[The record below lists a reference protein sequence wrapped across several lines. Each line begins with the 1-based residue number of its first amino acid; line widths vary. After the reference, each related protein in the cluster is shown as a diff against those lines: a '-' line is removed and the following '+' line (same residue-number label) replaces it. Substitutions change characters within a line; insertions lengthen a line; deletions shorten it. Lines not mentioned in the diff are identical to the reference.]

1 MKIAKLVTVFALFA
15 ILFAIDATTSQSAK
29 APLGFIVHSA
39 PKAIANIQ
47 FQDGNGQK
55 IQLADYR
62 GKTIL
67 LNIWATWCGP
77 CRKEMPTLDRLQET
91 LGGKRFEVVALSV
104 DRAGTRVVRKFYD
117 EIGIKHL
124 RIVIDPTMRIMR
136 ELRVIGLPMTYLISP
151 SGKEIGRLI
160 GPAEWDAAEM
170 VVFLKSQI
178 DQSKQ

>member
-1 MKIAKLVTVFALFA
+1 MKLAKLLTTVALFA
-15 ILFAIDATTSQSAK
+15 TISAMDATASKSADP
-29 APLGFIVHSA
+29 PLGFIVHSA

-47 FQDGNGQK
+47 FQDSSGQK

-77 CRKEMPTLDRLQET
+77 CRKEMPTLDRLQQT
-91 LGGKRFEVVALSV
+91 LGGETFEVVALSV
-104 DRAGTRVVRKFYD
+104 DRAGTSVVRKFYE

-124 RIVIDPTMRIMR
+124 RIVIDPTMRVMP
-136 ELRVIGLPMTYLISP
+136 ELRVIGLPMTYLVSP

-178 DQSKQ
+178 DQTKQ